1 MAGQNSI
8 LMVEE
13 DVLVRHPLAE
23 YLRECGYKVAEAV
36 DADEARQLLVKG
48 ASGIDLVMVHALSE
62 TDRGFT
68 LASWIRGRYPDLQV
82 IISGTLA
89 KAAENAGAVCGE
101 GPALTKPYDLKLV
114 LAHIR
119 RLQAARDRS
128 KGE

>member
-1 MAGQNSI
+1 MGSSGTI
-8 LMVEE
+8 LIVEE

-48 ASGIDLVMVHALSE
+48 SGGIELILVHPLSE

-68 LASWIRGRYPDLQV
+68 LASWVRSIYPEIQV
-82 IISGTLA
+82 IIAGTLA
-89 KAAENAGAVCGE
+89 KVTEKASTLCEQ
-101 GPALTKPYDLKLV
+101 GPALTKPYDHKLV
-114 LAHIR
+114 LSHIR

>member
-1 MAGQNSI
+1 MSGTGAI
-8 LMVEE
+8 LIVEE

-48 ASGIDLVMVHALSE
+48 SGGIEVVMVHPLSE

-68 LASWIRGRYPDLQV
+68 LASWIRSIYPEIQV
-82 IISGTLA
+82 IIAGTLA
-89 KAAENAGAVCGE
+89 KATEKAGSLCEE
-101 GPALTKPYDLKLV
+101 GPALTKPYDHKLI

-119 RLQAARDRS
+119 RMQAARIRT